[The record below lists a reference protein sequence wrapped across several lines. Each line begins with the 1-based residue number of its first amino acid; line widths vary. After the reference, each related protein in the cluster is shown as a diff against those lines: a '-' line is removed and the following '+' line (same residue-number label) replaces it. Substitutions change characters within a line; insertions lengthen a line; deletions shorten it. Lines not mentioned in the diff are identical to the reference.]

1 MTISR
6 VCTIGLSLVAACGP
20 GTAAMTDGPATG
32 TATTDSATGDVPTS
46 TAIPTST
53 AADTTMAT
61 MPGSSSASSGPPD
74 PTLPS
79 TTTASTE
86 ATTDATDPVS
96 GTASTGTAN
105 TGTASTGTEACSED
119 TVVCIDDALQV
130 CDGNGG
136 FKDPP
141 DGNQCAFGCADASEC
156 TTCAQGLA
164 DKDCPAG
171 LPRVMLLL
179 DASSAMLALP
189 APTPW
194 DQVRDSLAGAPSM
207 FDVIL
212 DNNEIVAHQALIGL
226 TVFGD
231 DGAGS
236 KQVVQYGACHKE
248 NLAWALDPASS
259 CEAPGCVDP
268 HGLPP
273 IKWTFK
279 DGSMHEPPGFAET
292 TISHMPK
299 CDFSA
304 QKPMQCIGS
313 KRFLHLG
320 LDLAQDNLAAYKI
333 GCKQSKPACT
343 AQTQFFN
350 IVIIVGKY
358 DSTDAQVQ
366 PPLQAMFT
374 AGVTTHVIGFGGAID
389 PAQLEKL
396 ADWGSG
402 NQLNARQAADQDQLE
417 MHLAQILDTLDLC

>member
-105 TGTASTGTEACSED
+105 TGTASTGTEAC
-119 TVVCIDDALQV
+119 
-130 CDGNGG
+130 
-136 FKDPP
+136 
-141 DGNQCAFGCADASEC
+141 
-156 TTCAQGLA
+156 
-164 DKDCPAG
+164 
-171 LPRVMLLL
+171 
-179 DASSAMLALP
+179 
-189 APTPW
+189 
-194 DQVRDSLAGAPSM
+194 
-207 FDVIL
+207 
-212 DNNEIVAHQALIGL
+212 
-226 TVFGD
+226 
-231 DGAGS
+231 
-236 KQVVQYGACHKE
+236 
-248 NLAWALDPASS
+248 
-259 CEAPGCVDP
+259 
-268 HGLPP
+268 
-273 IKWTFK
+273 
-279 DGSMHEPPGFAET
+279 
-292 TISHMPK
+292 
-299 CDFSA
+299 
-304 QKPMQCIGS
+304 
-313 KRFLHLG
+313 
-320 LDLAQDNLAAYKI
+320 
-333 GCKQSKPACT
+333 
-343 AQTQFFN
+343 
-350 IVIIVGKY
+350 
-358 DSTDAQVQ
+358 
-366 PPLQAMFT
+366 MFT